1 MSNKNNFKL
10 EDKKTELLLW
20 ITLIANFMQF
30 LYAAIALLKFL
41 SPKKKKH

>member
-1 MSNKNNFKL
+1 MTNKKNPKL
-10 EDKKTELLLW
+10 EDKKIELLLW
-20 ITLIANFMQF
+20 ISLIANFMQF

>member
-30 LYAAIALLKFL
+30 LYAAIALLRFL